1 MFGKNTIRGTCSLFK
16 RAPCFKCAI
25 RKCTVVREYSSR
37 GYFTPR
43 AKFPVPP
50 TNSFTW
56 FPGHMLAGLRTLSEK
71 VYDTDLIIETRDAR
85 IPLSSRNPFLDDVC
99 ANRRRLVLYNK
110 RDLAGLTD
118 VQENVEGPKES
129 GTDCLEDKGLAY
141 EELG

>member
-1 MFGKNTIRGTCSLFK
+1 MLGNTITGTWSLFNRVPGYK
-16 RAPCFKCAI
+16 GVIWRY
-25 RKCTVVREYSSR
+25 TVVREYSSG

-56 FPGHMLAGLRTLSEK
+56 FPGHMLAGLRTLSEQ

-85 IPLSSRNPFLDDVC
+85 IPLSSRNPFLDDIC

-110 RDLAGLTD
+110 RDLAGLTN
-118 VQENVEGPKES
+118 VQEKVQGPRDS
-129 GTDCLEDKGLAY
+129 RTDSLEDKGLAY